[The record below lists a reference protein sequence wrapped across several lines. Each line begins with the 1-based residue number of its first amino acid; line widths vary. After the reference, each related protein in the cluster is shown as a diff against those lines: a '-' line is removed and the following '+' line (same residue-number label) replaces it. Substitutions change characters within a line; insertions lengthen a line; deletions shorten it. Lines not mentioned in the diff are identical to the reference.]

1 MIKPILKRSIEYM
14 KNDYKIIRLTLA
26 TSFFHS
32 LIASLLIILNVN
44 TLFAK
49 NYENGLY
56 VGKITSF
63 FVQEITNNHV
73 INRVIGIAIV
83 LFVAYSIIYPIGQ
96 SALIHYIND
105 EKKSIKNALKKW
117 RADFF
122 PMFEYG
128 IVSLFI
134 SPTVFWLM
142 VLKIGVSWHLHNGY
156 TIFFLLLRFVLMS
169 MINALKIHTRYSMTI
184 EKLGVYEAVIK
195 SCKLTLS
202 HYKES
207 TKYTRIQVI
216 LLINYSINLLII
228 YIIPLILIYL
238 SIIFNIIQFPA
249 VKRTM
254 YGLLFAG
261 ILFGAYATAIIR
273 AFFAYFWQEIYNTL
287 QK

>member
-1 MIKPILKRSIEYM
+1 MEYM

-44 TLFAK
+44 TLFAR

-63 FVQEITNNHV
+63 FVQEINNNHV
-73 INRVIGIAIV
+73 INRVIGIAIT
-83 LFVAYSIIYPIGQ
+83 LFLAYSIIYPIGQ

-105 EKKSIKNALKKW
+105 EKKSIRSALKKG
-117 RADFF
+117 REDFF
-122 PMFEYG
+122 PMFEFG
-128 IVSLFI
+128 IVSLII
-134 SPTVFWLM
+134 SPTVFWLA
-142 VLKIGVSWHLHNGY
+142 VLKIAVSWGLYNGY
-156 TIFFLLLRFVLMS
+156 TLFFLSIRFFSMS
-169 MINALKIHTRYSMTI
+169 IINALKIHTRYIMTL
-184 EKLGVYEAVIK
+184 ERKWAYDAVIK
-195 SCKLTLS
+195 SCMVTLN

-216 LLINYSINLLII
+216 LLINCSINLLVI
-228 YIIPLILIYL
+228 YIIPLVLIYL

-273 AFFAYFWQEIYNTL
+273 AFFAYFWQEIYNKLTN
-287 QK
+287 Q